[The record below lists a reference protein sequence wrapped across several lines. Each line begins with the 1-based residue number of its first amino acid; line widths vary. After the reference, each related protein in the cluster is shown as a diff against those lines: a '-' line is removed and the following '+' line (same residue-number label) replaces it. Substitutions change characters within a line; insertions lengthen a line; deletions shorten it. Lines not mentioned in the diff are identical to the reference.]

1 MGMAEGSRQ
10 IKVNPLSWISLL
22 IKSSKNNCFLAQA
35 SGFVIKYDEKYHLIT
50 NWHVLAHRFPDTERL
65 ISSEGDFPDRV
76 NIYHHVAGET
86 DKWIIQGEL
95 LFETQT
101 SSPFP
106 IPRWISKRMNDTGPG
121 YVDVVA
127 LPLKGTPPSCSSLL
141 FCPLDL
147 SSMAKESDIAPGMLV
162 YIIGYPE
169 GINVGTGECI
179 GGAPHGGWPI
189 WITGHIAS
197 DPGLDYEGRPVYLV
211 NASTG
216 GGLSGAP
223 VFVQRGGEMKFLGV
237 YSAGM
242 SSKYSG
248 ERVVGM
254 GEVWRARIVEEILKS
269 A

>member
-1 MGMAEGSRQ
+1 MVDESKQ
-10 IKVNPLSWISLL
+10 IKVNPLSWQSLL

-35 SGFVIKYDEKYHLIT
+35 TGFVVKSNEKYYLIT
-50 NWHVLAHRFPDTERL
+50 NWHVLAHRYPSTTRC
-65 ISSEGDFPDRV
+65 ISSESDIPDRV
-76 NIYHHVAGET
+76 NIYHHVAGEPE
-86 DKWIIQGEL
+86 KWIVQGEL
-95 LFETQT
+95 LYETKT
-101 SSPFP
+101 PSMTP
-106 IPRWISKRMNDTGPG
+106 IHRWIEKKMNDTGPG

-127 LPLKGTPPSCSSLL
+127 LPLKGAPPSCSSLL

-147 SSMAKESDIAPGMLV
+147 SSMAKESDIAPGMFV

-169 GINVGTGECI
+169 GINVGSGECI

-197 DPGLDYEGRPVYLV
+197 DPGLDYEGRPVYLI

-223 VFVQRGGEMKFLGV
+223 VFVRREDKMQFLGV

-248 ERVVGM
+248 ERVLGM

>member
-1 MGMAEGSRQ
+1 
-10 IKVNPLSWISLL
+10 
-22 IKSSKNNCFLAQA
+22 
-35 SGFVIKYDEKYHLIT
+35 
-50 NWHVLAHRFPDTERL
+50 
-65 ISSEGDFPDRV
+65 
-76 NIYHHVAGET
+76 
-86 DKWIIQGEL
+86 
-95 LFETQT
+95 
-101 SSPFP
+101 
-106 IPRWISKRMNDTGPG
+106 MNDTGPG

-197 DPGLDYEGRPVYLV
+197 DPGLDYEGRPVYLI

-223 VFVQRGGEMKFLGV
+223 VFVKKGGGMQFLGV

-254 GEVWRARIVEEILKS
+254 GEVWRSRIVEEILKS